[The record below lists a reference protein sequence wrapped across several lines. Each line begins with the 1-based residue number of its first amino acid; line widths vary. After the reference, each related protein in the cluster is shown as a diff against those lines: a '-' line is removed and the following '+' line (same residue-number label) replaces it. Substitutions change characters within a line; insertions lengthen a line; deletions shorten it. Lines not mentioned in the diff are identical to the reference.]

1 MVCRATRFAFSVS
14 CGYDFRG
21 GNRRDIMASG
31 WDKSPGPDNDYAS
44 GPWSAAGTIG
54 LVALMLAVFGAI
66 GALALFS

>member
-1 MVCRATRFAFSVS
+1 
-14 CGYDFRG
+14 
-21 GNRRDIMASG
+21 MASG